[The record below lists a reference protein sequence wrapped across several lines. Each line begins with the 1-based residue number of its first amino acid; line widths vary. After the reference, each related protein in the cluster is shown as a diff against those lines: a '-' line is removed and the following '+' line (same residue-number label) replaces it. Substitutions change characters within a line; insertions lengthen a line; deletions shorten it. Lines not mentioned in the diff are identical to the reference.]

1 MYSRMHQLF
10 SSLLFTVG
18 LDPEVKTLFMK
29 DNVATQ
35 KVILIQWTPLNGIT
49 LGQTITDPIKQ
60 MITLTEYAVV
70 QVYH

>member
-1 MYSRMHQLF
+1 MHQLF

-35 KVILIQWTPLNGIT
+35 KVIIR
-49 LGQTITDPIKQ
+49 LG
-60 MITLTEYAVV
+60 
-70 QVYH
+70 